1 MKTDLR
7 ILNIQENVQQLSDK
21 VLLEQADL
29 ITTHE
34 RGITILA
41 LRHLREIEVRRLF
54 VDMGYSSMYEC
65 CLKRFKYSEGQ
76 TQRRLS
82 SARLMTE
89 LPEIEKQIQ
98 SGDLNVTNLSKFQ
111 SFVRAEKAANHTL
124 SKEDK
129 LNLIAQCENK
139 ATRQVEKELIERS
152 HQPALL
158 AEKFHKT
165 SQVLS
170 DNPEYT
176 KFEVLLDPA
185 QQKLLQEFKDL
196 YTHELQDSANVS
208 VLKFL
213 LDKAVQY
220 KKKKLGLHPK
230 KVPAKTPTQ
239 KTATT
244 PETYSEASSA
254 ANPETTPE
262 TSPEANASLPS
273 ATKAVAI
280 PKQTLLRKP
289 IKISTQR
296 LVWQRAQHC
305 CEHREAR
312 SKVKCTSSFALQID
326 HIVPIA
332 IGGSDEVS
340 NLQLLCR
347 AHNSR
352 RAVKTFGVYR
362 PPISKSEKSCSR

>member
-7 ILNIQENVQQLSDK
+7 ILDIQENVQQLSDK
-21 VLLEQADL
+21 VLIDQADL

-34 RGITILA
+34 RGVTILA
-41 LRHLREIEVRRLF
+41 LRHLREIEVRGLF

-98 SGDLNVTNLSKFQ
+98 SGSLNVTNLSKFQ
-111 SFVRAEKAANHTL
+111 SFVKAEKAANHTL
-124 SKEDK
+124 SKQDK
-129 LNLIAQCENK
+129 LSLIAQCENK

-170 DNPEYT
+170 DNPEYV
-176 KFEVLLDPA
+176 KFEVLLDPT

-196 YTHELQDSANVS
+196 YAHELQDSANVS

-213 LDKAVQY
+213 LEKAVQH

-230 KVPAKTPTQ
+230 KVPEQTPTQ
-239 KTATT
+239 KLATT
-244 PETYSEASSA
+244 PEA
-254 ANPETTPE
+254 TPE
-262 TSPEANASLPS
+262 THSKPSRATNASLPS
-273 ATKAVAI
+273 AKAVAVTI
-280 PKQTLLRKP
+280 PKQTTLRKAV
-289 IKISTQR
+289 KISTQR
-296 LVWQRAQHC
+296 LIWQRAQNC
-305 CEHREAR
+305 CEYRDGI

-362 PPISKSEKSCSR
+362 